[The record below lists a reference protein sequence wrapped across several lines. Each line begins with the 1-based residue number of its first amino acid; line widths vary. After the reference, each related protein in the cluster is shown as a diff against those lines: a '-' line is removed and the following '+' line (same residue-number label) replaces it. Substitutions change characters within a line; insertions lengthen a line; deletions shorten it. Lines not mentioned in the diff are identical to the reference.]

1 MFRLW
6 KWYFHWKKNDFEKMC
21 DEIAKCRKR
30 QKCKFNPVICARA
43 YVKKY
48 IDGNEARKLQ
58 LKAEATSIK
67 YSDFKGNMVAIT
79 SCGTAMLA
87 AIVSIMSL
95 VISAMKDVKIDFT
108 VFKSCMFL
116 AEFSLVSLFVF
127 LVFLLISAI
136 KFKNVSKWQK
146 YIIVAIDKC

>member
-48 IDGNEARKLQ
+48 IDGNEARK
-58 LKAEATSIK
+58 
-67 YSDFKGNMVAIT
+67 VVIT

>member
-67 YSDFKGNMVAIT
+67 YSDFRGNMVAIT

-127 LVFLLISAI
+127 FGFS
-136 KFKNVSKWQK
+136 
-146 YIIVAIDKC
+146 IDKCYKIQECK